1 MENSQQLAHQ
11 PHGLSVASGT
21 FLTASQQTI
30 AVEMHLSALNSK
42 SEPESELTAEF
53 SRRFAGER
61 PDVIQWA
68 FRQWRE
74 TSEFFPAISEIVTLV
89 RRRKI
94 EIIERL
100 ETKRQREEAIERE
113 EARAANRASALPKIQ
128 SRRMPEADPDAR
140 AKLKRQ
146 AAEVADRKGKQ

>member
-1 MENSQQLAHQ
+1 
-11 PHGLSVASGT
+11 
-21 FLTASQQTI
+21 
-30 AVEMHLSALNSK
+30 
-42 SEPESELTAEF
+42 
-53 SRRFAGER
+53 
-61 PDVIQWA
+61 VIQWA